1 MRGEVVADFRQ
12 TYGIDLPLGG
22 GFDGATDEDLCRWQ
36 VLYSQLP
43 ARSRVSVRLEP
54 DNLWDDKT
62 RLLDMIEHE
71 LRCFHYGF
79 TEDAKKRVNTP
90 QRILSPGERAR
101 NERRR
106 DSALAAREEIAAA
119 LSVDE

>member
-79 TEDAKKRVNTP
+79 TEDAKKRVNAP

-106 DSALAAREEIAAA
+106 DSALAAKCEI
-119 LSVDE
+119 SSSFGIDV

>member
-1 MRGEVVADFRQ
+1 MRGEVVADFRE

-22 GFDGATDEDLCRWQ
+22 GFDGATEEDLCRWQ

-79 TEDAKKRVNTP
+79 TEDARKRVNAP
-90 QRILSPGERAR
+90 QRIMSPGERAR

-106 DSALAAREEIAAA
+106 DSALAAKSEIASAFGIE
-119 LSVDE
+119 S

>member
-1 MRGEVVADFRQ
+1 MRGEVVADFRE

-22 GFDGATDEDLCRWQ
+22 GLDGATDEDLCRWQ

-79 TEDAKKRVNTP
+79 TEDAKKRVNAP
-90 QRILSPGERAR
+90 QRIISPGERAR

-119 LSVDE
+119 LGVDE

>member
-79 TEDAKKRVNTP
+79 TEDAKKRVNAP
-90 QRILSPGERAR
+90 QRIMSPGELAR

-119 LSVDE
+119 LGVDE

>member
-79 TEDAKKRVNTP
+79 TEDARKRVNAP
-90 QRILSPGERAR
+90 QRIMSPGERAR

-106 DSALAAREEIAAA
+106 DSALAAKSEIASAFGIE
-119 LSVDE
+119 S

>member
-106 DSALAAREEIAAA
+106 DSALAVREEIAAA
-119 LSVDE
+119 LGVDE

>member
-12 TYGIDLPLGG
+12 TYGIDLPLVG
-22 GFDGATDEDLCRWQ
+22 GFDGATDEDLRRWQ

-79 TEDAKKRVNTP
+79 TEDAKKRVNAP
-90 QRILSPGERAR
+90 QRILSPGERDR

-119 LSVDE
+119 LGVDE

>member
-79 TEDAKKRVNTP
+79 TEDAKKRVNAT

-106 DSALAAREEIAAA
+106 DSALAAKYEI
-119 LSVDE
+119 SSSFGIDV

>member
-22 GFDGATDEDLCRWQ
+22 GVDGATDEDLCRWQ

-79 TEDAKKRVNTP
+79 TEDAKKRVNAP
-90 QRILSPGERAR
+90 QRIMSPGERAR

-106 DSALAAREEIAAA
+106 DSALAAKDEI
-119 LSVDE
+119 SSSFGIDV

>member
-1 MRGEVVADFRQ
+1 MRGEVVADFRE
-12 TYGIDLPLGG
+12 TYGIDLPLDG

-79 TEDAKKRVNTP
+79 TEDAKKRVNAP
-90 QRILSPGERAR
+90 QRIISPGERAR

-119 LSVDE
+119 LGVDE

>member
-79 TEDAKKRVNTP
+79 TEDAKKRVNAP
-90 QRILSPGERAR
+90 QRIMSPGERTR

-106 DSALAAREEIAAA
+106 DSALAAKYEI
-119 LSVDE
+119 SSSFGIDV

>member
-12 TYGIDLPLGG
+12 TYGIDLPLDG

-79 TEDAKKRVNTP
+79 TEDAKKHVNAP
-90 QRILSPGERAR
+90 QRLMSPGERAR

-119 LSVDE
+119 LGVDE

>member
-1 MRGEVVADFRQ
+1 MRGEVVADFRE
-12 TYGIDLPLGG
+12 TYGIDLPIGG

-79 TEDAKKRVNTP
+79 TEDARKRINAP
-90 QRILSPGERAR
+90 QRIMSPGERAR

-106 DSALAAREEIAAA
+106 ASALAAKDEISSAFGIDA
-119 LSVDE
+119 

>member
-79 TEDAKKRVNTP
+79 TEDAKKRVNAP

-106 DSALAAREEIAAA
+106 DTALAAKNEI
-119 LSVDE
+119 SSSFGIDV

>member
-22 GFDGATDEDLCRWQ
+22 GFDGATDEDLRRWQ

-79 TEDAKKRVNTP
+79 TEDAKKRVNAP

-106 DSALAAREEIAAA
+106 DSALAAREEMAAA
-119 LSVDE
+119 LGVDE

>member
-106 DSALAAREEIAAA
+106 DSALAAKCEI
-119 LSVDE
+119 SSSFGIDV

>member
-43 ARSRVSVRLEP
+43 ARGAP
-54 DNLWDDKT
+54 
-62 RLLDMIEHE
+62 
-71 LRCFHYGF
+71 F
-79 TEDAKKRVNTP
+79 A
-90 QRILSPGERAR
+90 LSPTTCGTTRRAC
-101 NERRR
+101 
-106 DSALAAREEIAAA
+106 ST
-119 LSVDE
+119 

>member
-1 MRGEVVADFRQ
+1 MRGEVVADFRE

-22 GFDGATDEDLCRWQ
+22 GFDGATEEDLCRWQ

-62 RLLDMIEHE
+62 RLLDMIESE

-79 TEDAKKRVNTP
+79 TEDARKRVNAP
-90 QRILSPGERAR
+90 QRIMSPGERAR

-106 DSALAAREEIAAA
+106 ASALAAKDEISSAFGIDA
-119 LSVDE
+119 

>member
-119 LSVDE
+119 LGVDE

>member
-1 MRGEVVADFRQ
+1 MRGEVVADFRE
-12 TYGIDLPLGG
+12 TYGIDLPLAG

-79 TEDAKKRVNTP
+79 TEDAKKRVNAP
-90 QRILSPGERAR
+90 QRLMSPGERAR

-119 LSVDE
+119 LGVDE

>member
-1 MRGEVVADFRQ
+1 MKGEVVADFRQ

-79 TEDAKKRVNTP
+79 TEDAKKRVNAP
-90 QRILSPGERAR
+90 QRIISPGERAR

-106 DSALAAREEIAAA
+106 ASALAAREEIAAA
-119 LSVDE
+119 LGVDE

>member
-119 LSVDE
+119 LGIDV

>member
-12 TYGIDLPLGG
+12 TYGIDRPLGG

-79 TEDAKKRVNTP
+79 TEDARKRVNAP
-90 QRILSPGERAR
+90 QRIMSPGERAR

-106 DSALAAREEIAAA
+106 ASALAAKSEIASAFGIE
-119 LSVDE
+119 S

>member
-1 MRGEVVADFRQ
+1 MRGEVVADFRE

-79 TEDAKKRVNTP
+79 TEDAKKRVNAP
-90 QRILSPGERAR
+90 QRIMSPGERAR

-106 DSALAAREEIAAA
+106 ASALAAKDEISSAFGIDA
-119 LSVDE
+119 

>member
-1 MRGEVVADFRQ
+1 MRGEVVADFRE

-22 GFDGATDEDLCRWQ
+22 GFDGATEEDLCRWQ

-62 RLLDMIEHE
+62 RLLDMIEYE

-79 TEDAKKRVNTP
+79 TEDARKRVNAP
-90 QRILSPGERAR
+90 QRIMSPGERAR

-106 DSALAAREEIAAA
+106 ASALAAKDEISSAFGLDA
-119 LSVDE
+119 

>member
-79 TEDAKKRVNTP
+79 TEDAKKRVNAP

-101 NERRR
+101 NERHR
-106 DSALAAREEIAAA
+106 DSALAAKYEI
-119 LSVDE
+119 SSSFGIDV

>member
-22 GFDGATDEDLCRWQ
+22 GFDGATDEDLYRWQ

-79 TEDAKKRVNTP
+79 TEDAKKRVNAP

-106 DSALAAREEIAAA
+106 DSALAAREEI
-119 LSVDE
+119 SSSFGIDV

>member
-79 TEDAKKRVNTP
+79 TEDARKRVNAP
-90 QRILSPGERAR
+90 LRIISPGERAR

-119 LSVDE
+119 LGVDE

>member
-1 MRGEVVADFRQ
+1 MRGEVVADFRE

-22 GFDGATDEDLCRWQ
+22 GFDGATEEDLCRWQ

-79 TEDAKKRVNTP
+79 TEDAKKRVNAP
-90 QRILSPGERAR
+90 QRIMSPGERAR

-106 DSALAAREEIAAA
+106 DSALAAKSEIASAFGIE
-119 LSVDE
+119 S

>member
-106 DSALAAREEIAAA
+106 DSPLAAKYEI
-119 LSVDE
+119 SSSFGIDV

>member
-1 MRGEVVADFRQ
+1 MKGEVVADFRQ

-79 TEDAKKRVNTP
+79 TEDAKKRVNAP
-90 QRILSPGERAR
+90 QRIMSPGERAR

-106 DSALAAREEIAAA
+106 ASALAAKDEISSAFGIDA
-119 LSVDE
+119 

>member
-1 MRGEVVADFRQ
+1 MRGEVVADFRE

-22 GFDGATDEDLCRWQ
+22 GFDGATEEDLCRWQ

-79 TEDAKKRVNTP
+79 TEDARKRVNAP
-90 QRILSPGERAR
+90 QRIMSPGERAR

-106 DSALAAREEIAAA
+106 ASALAAKDEISSAFGIDA
-119 LSVDE
+119 

>member
-1 MRGEVVADFRQ
+1 MRGEVVADFRE

-22 GFDGATDEDLCRWQ
+22 GFDGATEEDLCRWQ

-54 DNLWDDKT
+54 DSLWDDKT

-79 TEDAKKRVNTP
+79 TEDARKRVNAP
-90 QRILSPGERAR
+90 QRIMSPGERAR

-106 DSALAAREEIAAA
+106 ASALAAKDEISSAFGIDA
-119 LSVDE
+119 

>member
-1 MRGEVVADFRQ
+1 MRGEVVADFREV
-12 TYGIDLPLGG
+12 YGIDLPLLG
-22 GFDGATDEDLCRWQ
+22 GFDGATDEDLFRWQ
-36 VLYSQLP
+36 VLFSQLP

-62 RLLDMIEHE
+62 RLLSMIEHE

-79 TEDAKKRVNTP
+79 TEDAKKRVNAP
-90 QRILSPGERAR
+90 RRIMSPGERAR

-106 DSALAAREEIAAA
+106 DSALAARDEISSAFGIDA
-119 LSVDE
+119 

>member
-1 MRGEVVADFRQ
+1 MRGEVVADFRE

-22 GFDGATDEDLCRWQ
+22 GFDGATEEDLCRWQ

-62 RLLDMIEHE
+62 RLLDMIEYE

-79 TEDAKKRVNTP
+79 TEDARKRVNAP
-90 QRILSPGERAR
+90 QRIMSPGERAR

-106 DSALAAREEIAAA
+106 ASALAAKDEISSAFGIDA
-119 LSVDE
+119 

>member
-1 MRGEVVADFRQ
+1 MRGEVVADFRE

-22 GFDGATDEDLCRWQ
+22 GFDGATEEDLCRWQ

-79 TEDAKKRVNTP
+79 TEDARKRVNAP
-90 QRILSPGERAR
+90 QRIMSPGERAR

-106 DSALAAREEIAAA
+106 ASALAAKDEIS
-119 LSVDE
+119 SVFGIDA